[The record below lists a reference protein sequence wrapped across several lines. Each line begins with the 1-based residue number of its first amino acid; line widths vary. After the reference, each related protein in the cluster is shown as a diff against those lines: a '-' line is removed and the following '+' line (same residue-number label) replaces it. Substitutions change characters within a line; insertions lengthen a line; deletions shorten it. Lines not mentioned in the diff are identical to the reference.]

1 MNWNQQISFVKNKL
15 ARMCGIL
22 YRVRNNLTPESLTSI
37 YYTLCYP
44 HLTYCVSVW
53 ACTWQSFIKKIS
65 VAQNKIFRC
74 IFYMNKFE
82 STRNIPI
89 THNFLSFTNI
99 HKYFLLLS
107 IYKYL
112 AQYCGAQPFRL
123 VHTSYNTRG
132 NNVNLIYPH
141 FRTSLFKHCILYSGP
156 QIWNSL
162 PVQIKSLLNSANLSS
177 FKKTVKTYLYNCQN
191 N

>member
-1 MNWNQQISFVKNKL
+1 
-15 ARMCGIL
+15 
-22 YRVRNNLTPESLTSI
+22 
-37 YYTLCYP
+37 
-44 HLTYCVSVW
+44 
-53 ACTWQSFIKKIS
+53 
-65 VAQNKIFRC
+65 
-74 IFYMNKFE
+74 MNKFE